1 MKVKEFFDKAT
12 STLTYLIYDEQS
24 KDCVVIDPVMD
35 FDPASG
41 VVQMT
46 AYSTVKNYIQD
57 MSLNPI
63 YVLETHVHADHLTGA
78 QLFKKDFPKIKIGI
92 SENISKVQKTFK
104 EIFNLGNEFI
114 PDGQQFDHLFKD
126 GEVFHV
132 GTMTIKVIATP
143 GHTPACVSYLIDH
156 FLFTGDTLF
165 MPDSGTGRC
174 DFPQGSAKELY
185 HSIHEKLYPLSEEL
199 LIFVGHDYQPNGRE
213 LKFSTTLGDSKNNNI
228 HLTQDTT
235 QNDFILKRETRDKTL
250 AAPRLLLPSLQINMT
265 AGQFPPVENNGISYL
280 KLPLKIKI

>member
-12 STLTYLIYDEQS
+12 STLTYLVYDEQS
-24 KDCVVIDPVMD
+24 KDCVIIDPVMD

-41 VVQMT
+41 QVQKT
-46 AYSTVKNYIQD
+46 AYSIVKNYIQEL
-57 MSLNPI
+57 SLNPI
-63 YVLETHVHADHLTGA
+63 YVLETHVHADHLTAA
-78 QLFKKDFPKIKIGI
+78 QLFKKDFPQIKIGI

-104 EIFNLGNEFI
+104 AIFNLGSEFN

-126 GEVFHV
+126 GEVFYAGSIPV
-132 GTMTIKVIATP
+132 KIIATP

-156 FLFTGDTLF
+156 FLFTGDALF

-174 DFPQGSAKELY
+174 DFPEGSANELY
-185 HSIHEKLYPLSEEL
+185 HSIHEKIYQLSDDL

-213 LKFSTTLGDSKNNNI
+213 LKFSTTLGDSKKTNI
-228 HLTQDTT
+228 HLTQDTV

-250 AAPRLLLPSLQINMT
+250 TAPRLLLPSLQINMT
-265 AGQFPPVENNGISYL
+265 AGRLPSVENNGVSYL
-280 KLPLKIKI
+280 KLPLKIKF